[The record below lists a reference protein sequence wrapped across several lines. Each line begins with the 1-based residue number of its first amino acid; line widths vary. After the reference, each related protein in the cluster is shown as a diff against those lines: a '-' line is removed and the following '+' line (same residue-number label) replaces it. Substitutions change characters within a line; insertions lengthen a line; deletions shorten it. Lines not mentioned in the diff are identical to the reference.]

1 MYPSQGFK
9 NSLLV
14 YATGVAAIIDGYY
27 MIFIQEKKMTVFVCS
42 VEPVSTGV
50 AVQIRMLEKRER
62 CCESKRRVRSEVFVQ
77 LLNAGKVVQTDGLTF
92 YNSSPPPLLDK
103 WWQNYKR

>member
-1 MYPSQGFK
+1 MPRELPLLLMVPIGSSFK
-9 NSLLV
+9 
-14 YATGVAAIIDGYY
+14 
-27 MIFIQEKKMTVFVCS
+27 KKMTVFVCS

-50 AVQIRMLEKRER
+50 AVQIWMLEKRER

-92 YNSSPPPLLDK
+92 YNSSPTPTTGQMVAKL
-103 WWQNYKR
+103 